1 MVPSSS
7 LGCPAIREIWT
18 EKNKNLMKKLIRYF
32 GEVKAELK
40 KATWPWDPKEKGFK
54 KYKQLIDSTIV
65 VMIAMVLLGAYV
77 ATIDFA
83 MRQFMDFLTTGF

>member
-1 MVPSSS
+1 MK
-7 LGCPAIREIWT
+7 LG
-18 EKNKNLMKKLIRYF
+18 KYF

-40 KATWPWDPKEKGFK
+40 KATWPWDPKEKGLK

-65 VMIAMVLLGAYV
+65 VLIAMVLLGAFV

-83 MRQFMDFLTTGF
+83 MRNTMDFLTSGF